1 MCMTRPTLDETRVVS
16 VLVVYDTQGM
26 CMTRPT
32 LEEQVETLINSSRLS
47 Y

>member
-1 MCMTRPTLDETRVVS
+1 MCMTRPTLDETRVVC
-16 VLVVYDTQGM
+16 VLVVYDTQAM